1 MKMMVLLV
9 LQKALLSSENTLSS
23 NPCMPKGEPRG
34 LAKGEVLKR
43 RSMSGPEETM
53 GGTLAPRQKST
64 RGGGGG
70 APASGQCHHLSIGW
84 FNCRFWLVLNINWF
98 K

>member
-70 APASGQCHHLSIGW
+70 APAMVSVTLLDFRNTAFPPGT
-84 FNCRFWLVLNINWF
+84 V
-98 K
+98 